1 MKNIS
6 LKLQQS
12 LLEDTE
18 EILKELHLSRNRYI
32 NEAVEFYNKVQRRK
46 MIEARVVKVSE
57 LVRKDSM
64 EVLKEFERLEDEGR
78 LFEIWLADLNPRFD
92 TFTAY
97 QAIP

>member
-12 LLEDTE
+12 LLEETE

-46 MIEARVVKVSE
+46 MIEARMIKESGLVS
-57 LVRKDSM
+57 KDSM
-64 EVLKEFERLEDEGR
+64 EVLKEFERLEDER
-78 LFEIWLADLNPRFD
+78 
-92 TFTAY
+92 
-97 QAIP
+97 

>member
-12 LLEDTE
+12 LLEETE

-46 MIEARVVKVSE
+46 MIEARMIKESE

-64 EVLKEFERLEDEGR
+64 EVLQEFERLEDER
-78 LFEIWLADLNPRFD
+78 
-92 TFTAY
+92 
-97 QAIP
+97 

>member
-6 LKLQQS
+6 LKFQQS

-32 NEAVEFYNKVQRRK
+32 NEAVEFYDKVQRRK
-46 MIEARVVKVSE
+46 MIEARIVKESE

-64 EVLKEFERLEDEGR
+64 EVLKEFERLEDER
-78 LFEIWLADLNPRFD
+78 
-92 TFTAY
+92 
-97 QAIP
+97 